1 MHTVEKMKD
10 KALRKKQIIIR
21 ITADEHQQISAAC
34 AALHMA
40 QSNYLRLKIFSDT
53 QFSISDQQDI
63 HTVRIM
69 GILLTK
75 ILEKLKDT
83 GLILHELDEIE
94 QLIPEIKMTVRRL
107 NDRLD
112 KV

>member
-1 MHTVEKMKD
+1 MKD

-21 ITADEHQQISAAC
+21 ITEDEYQQMKNAYETLYMS
-34 AALHMA
+34 
-40 QSNYLRLKIFSDT
+40 QSNYLRLKIFTDA
-53 QFSISDQQDI
+53 QPKFLDQRDI
-63 HTVRIM
+63 HAVRVL

-83 GLILHELDEIE
+83 RLILNELEEIE
-94 QLIPEIKMTVRRL
+94 QLITEIKMTVRKL

>member
-1 MHTVEKMKD
+1 MKD

-21 ITADEHQQISAAC
+21 ITEDEYQQMKNAYET
-34 AALHMA
+34 LHMS
-40 QSNYLRLKIFSDT
+40 QSDYIRLKIFTDA
-53 QFSISDQQDI
+53 QPKFLDQRDI
-63 HTVRIM
+63 HAVRVL

>member
-1 MHTVEKMKD
+1 MKD
-10 KALRKKQIIIR
+10 KTLRNKKIIIR
-21 ITADEHQQISAAC
+21 FTADEHQQISAAC